1 MYLYIY
7 IALLVNAHQSEALP
21 VRETQNEGSSLEI
34 PIFLITYATL
44 VSPFCTPSVFFAS
57 RAISSANLI
66 SPVLSPPSAPSFIP
80 SSVVTVIISRNML
93 KSNGD
98 RTHPSHQLQSSRS

>member
-7 IALLVNAHQSEALP
+7 VALLVNADQSEALP
-21 VRETQNEGSSLEI
+21 VRDTQREESSLEL
-34 PIFLITYATL
+34 PIFLITYATCTL
-44 VSPFCTPSVFFAS
+44 VSPFCTRSVFFAS

-66 SPVLSPPSAPSFIP
+66 SPVLSPPSPPSFIP

-98 RTHPSHQLQSSRS
+98 RTHPSHQLQ

>member
-57 RAISSANLI
+57 RAILSANLI
-66 SPVLSPPSAPSFIP
+66 
-80 SSVVTVIISRNML
+80 
-93 KSNGD
+93 G
-98 RTHPSHQLQSSRS
+98 